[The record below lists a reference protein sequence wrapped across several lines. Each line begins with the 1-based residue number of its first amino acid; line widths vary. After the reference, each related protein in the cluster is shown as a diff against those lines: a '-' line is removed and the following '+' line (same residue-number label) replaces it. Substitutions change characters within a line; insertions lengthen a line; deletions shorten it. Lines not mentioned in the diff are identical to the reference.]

1 MKKLLIYLLI
11 VSSLLT
17 TGCFFK
23 QQSYKD
29 TRFLM
34 DTIISISTTGKDQ
47 ASLKS
52 ITDEAFIAFNDVA
65 DETDRYTSHNPNDLY
80 ALNQHNGQG
89 AFAVGDHLYKL
100 IKMGKEEPYSAI
112 EISLGPVIDLW
123 RAHGE
128 NKTVPTDEEI
138 KTALAKCGR
147 DKFTLDKTNHTVSL
161 ASGSSLDL
169 GAIAKGYAVDYA
181 ASVISKNKDVT
192 SALINAGGNI
202 KVIGTKEDGSP
213 WRIGIQDPRNA
224 QKVLGVLALQ
234 NGQAIA
240 TSGDYQRYYE
250 VNGVRYC
257 HIIDPATGAPARNAI
272 SATAVSTSA
281 LTADFFSTLL
291 FILPHDEAIAVVEK
305 TPQLEA
311 IIVNPEGEIYVSPG
325 LQKIFT
331 KEN

>member
-23 QQSYKD
+23 QQSYND

-52 ITDEAFIAFNDVA
+52 ATDEAFIAFNDVA
-65 DETDRYTSHNPNDLY
+65 DETDRYASHAPNDLF
-80 ALNQHNGQG
+80 ALNHHNGQG
-89 AFAVGDHLYKL
+89 AFTVGDHLYKL
-100 IKMGKEEPYSAI
+100 VNMGKEEPYSAI
-112 EISLGPVIDLW
+112 EISLGPIIDLW
-123 RAHGE
+123 RAHGD

-161 ASGSSLDL
+161 ASGSTLDL

-181 ASVISKNKDVT
+181 ASVITKNKAVT

-213 WRIGIQDPRNA
+213 WRIGIQDPRNP
-224 QKVLGVLALQ
+224 QKILGVLALQ

-257 HIIDPATGAPARNAI
+257 HIIDPATGAPARNSI

-291 FILPHDEAIAVVEK
+291 FILPHDEAVAVVEN

-311 IIVNPEGEIYVSPG
+311 IIVNPQGEIYVSPG
-325 LQKIFT
+325 LQKTFT

>member
-23 QQSYKD
+23 QQSYND

-52 ITDEAFIAFNDVA
+52 ATDEAFIAFNDVA
-65 DETDRYTSHNPNDLY
+65 DETDRYASHAPNDLF
-80 ALNQHNGQG
+80 ALNHHNGQG
-89 AFAVGDHLYKL
+89 AFTVGDHLYKL
-100 IKMGKEEPYSAI
+100 INMGKEEPYSAI
-112 EISLGPVIDLW
+112 EISLGPIIDLW
-123 RAHGE
+123 RAHGD

-161 ASGSSLDL
+161 ASGSTLDL

-181 ASVISKNKDVT
+181 ASVITKNKAVT

-213 WRIGIQDPRNA
+213 WRIGIQDPRNP
-224 QKVLGVLALQ
+224 QKILGVLALQ

-257 HIIDPATGAPARNAI
+257 HIIDPATGAPARNSI

-291 FILPHDEAIAVVEK
+291 FILPHDEAVAVVEN

-311 IIVNPEGEIYVSPG
+311 IIVNPQGEIYVSPG
-325 LQKIFT
+325 LQKTFT

>member
-23 QQSYKD
+23 QQSYND

-52 ITDEAFIAFNDVA
+52 ATDEAFIAFNDVA
-65 DETDRYTSHNPNDLY
+65 DETDRYASHAPNDLF
-80 ALNQHNGQG
+80 ALNHHNGQG
-89 AFAVGDHLYKL
+89 AFTVGDHLYKL
-100 IKMGKEEPYSAI
+100 INMGKEEPYSAI
-112 EISLGPVIDLW
+112 EISLGPIIDLW

-181 ASVISKNKDVT
+181 ASVITKNKAVT

-213 WRIGIQDPRNA
+213 WRIGIQDPRNP
-224 QKVLGVLALQ
+224 QKILGVLALQ

-257 HIIDPATGAPARNAI
+257 HIIDPATGAPARNSI

-291 FILPHDEAIAVVEK
+291 FILPHDEAVAVVEN

-311 IIVNPEGEIYVSPG
+311 IIVNPQGEIYVSPG
-325 LQKIFT
+325 LQKTFT

>member
-23 QQSYKD
+23 QQSYND

-52 ITDEAFIAFNDVA
+52 ATDEAFIAFNDVA
-65 DETDRYTSHNPNDLY
+65 DETDRYASHAPNDLF

-89 AFAVGDHLYKL
+89 AFTVGDHLYKL
-100 IKMGKEEPYSAI
+100 INMGKEEPYSAI
-112 EISLGPVIDLW
+112 EISLGPIIDLW
-123 RAHGE
+123 RAHGD

-181 ASVISKNKDVT
+181 ASVITKNKAVT

-213 WRIGIQDPRNA
+213 WRIGIQDPRNP
-224 QKVLGVLALQ
+224 QKILGVLALQ

-257 HIIDPATGAPARNAI
+257 HIIDPATGAPARNSI

-291 FILPHDEAIAVVEK
+291 FILPHDEAVAVVEN

-311 IIVNPEGEIYVSPG
+311 IIVNPQGEIYVSPG
-325 LQKIFT
+325 LQKTFT

>member
-1 MKKLLIYLLI
+1 MKKLLICLLI
-11 VSSLLT
+11 LSSLST

-23 QQSYKD
+23 QQSYND

-34 DTIISISTTGKDQ
+34 DTIITISATGKDQ
-47 ASLKS
+47 ASIKAA
-52 ITDEAFIAFNDVA
+52 TDEAFTAFNDVA
-65 DETDRYTSHNPNDLY
+65 DETDRYASHKDDDLY
-80 ALNQHNGQG
+80 ALNQHSGKG
-89 AFAVGDHLYKL
+89 AFTVGDHLYKL
-100 IKMGKEEPYSAI
+100 VRMGKEEPYSAI
-112 EISLGPVIDLW
+112 EISLGPIIDLW
-123 RAHGE
+123 RTHGE
-128 NKTVPTDEEI
+128 DKTVPTAAEI

-147 DKFTLDKTNHTVSL
+147 DKFTLDAANHTVSL
-161 ASGSSLDL
+161 AAGSSLDL

-181 ASVISKNKDVT
+181 ASVITKNKAVT

-213 WRIGIQDPRNA
+213 WRIGIQDPRDA
-224 QKVLGVLALQ
+224 QKILGVLALQ

-257 HIIDPATGAPARNAI
+257 HIIDPATGAPARNSI

-291 FILPHDEAIAVVEK
+291 FILPHDEAIAVVEN

-311 IIVNPEGEIYVSPG
+311 IIVNPQGEIYVSPG
-325 LQKIFT
+325 LQKTFT

>member
-23 QQSYKD
+23 QQSYND

-52 ITDEAFIAFNDVA
+52 ATDEAFIAFNDVA
-65 DETDRYTSHNPNDLY
+65 DETDRYASHAPNDLF
-80 ALNQHNGQG
+80 ALNHHNGQG
-89 AFAVGDHLYKL
+89 AFTVGDHLYKL
-100 IKMGKEEPYSAI
+100 INMGKEEPYSAI
-112 EISLGPVIDLW
+112 EISLGPIIDLW

-161 ASGSSLDL
+161 ASGSTLDL

-181 ASVISKNKDVT
+181 ASVITKNKAVT

-213 WRIGIQDPRNA
+213 WRIGIQDPRNP
-224 QKVLGVLALQ
+224 QKILGVLALQ

-257 HIIDPATGAPARNAI
+257 HIIDPATGAPARNSI

-291 FILPHDEAIAVVEK
+291 FILPHDEAVAVVEN

-311 IIVNPEGEIYVSPG
+311 IIVNPQGEIYVSPG

>member
-1 MKKLLIYLLI
+1 
-11 VSSLLT
+11 
-17 TGCFFK
+17 
-23 QQSYKD
+23 
-29 TRFLM
+29 M

-52 ITDEAFIAFNDVA
+52 ATDEAFIAFNDVA
-65 DETDRYTSHNPNDLY
+65 DETDRYASHAPNDLF
-80 ALNQHNGQG
+80 ALNHHNGQG
-89 AFAVGDHLYKL
+89 AFTVGDHLYKL
-100 IKMGKEEPYSAI
+100 INMGKEEPYSAI
-112 EISLGPVIDLW
+112 EISLGPIIDLW

-161 ASGSSLDL
+161 ASGSTLDL

-181 ASVISKNKDVT
+181 ASVITKNKAVT

-213 WRIGIQDPRNA
+213 WRIGIQDPRNP
-224 QKVLGVLALQ
+224 QKILGVLALQ

-257 HIIDPATGAPARNAI
+257 HIIDPATGAPARNSI

-291 FILPHDEAIAVVEK
+291 FILPHDEAVAVVEN

-311 IIVNPEGEIYVSPG
+311 IIVNPQGEIYVSPG
-325 LQKIFT
+325 LQKTFT

>member
-23 QQSYKD
+23 QQSYND

-52 ITDEAFIAFNDVA
+52 ATDEAFIAFNDVA
-65 DETDRYTSHNPNDLY
+65 DETDRYASHAPNDLF
-80 ALNQHNGQG
+80 ALNHHNGQG
-89 AFAVGDHLYKL
+89 AFTVGDHLYKL
-100 IKMGKEEPYSAI
+100 INMGKEEPCSAI
-112 EISLGPVIDLW
+112 EISLGPIIDLW
-123 RAHGE
+123 RAHGD

-161 ASGSSLDL
+161 ASGSTLDL

-181 ASVISKNKDVT
+181 ASVITKNKAVT

-213 WRIGIQDPRNA
+213 WRIGIQDPRNP
-224 QKVLGVLALQ
+224 QKILGVLALQ

-257 HIIDPATGAPARNAI
+257 HIIDPATGAPARNSI

-291 FILPHDEAIAVVEK
+291 FILPHDEAVAVVEN

-311 IIVNPEGEIYVSPG
+311 IIVNPQGEIYVSPG
-325 LQKIFT
+325 LQKTFT